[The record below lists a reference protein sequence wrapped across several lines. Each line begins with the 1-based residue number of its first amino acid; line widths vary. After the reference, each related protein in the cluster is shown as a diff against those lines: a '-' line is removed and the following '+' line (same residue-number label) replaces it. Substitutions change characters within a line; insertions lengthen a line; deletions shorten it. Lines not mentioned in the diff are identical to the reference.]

1 MLQKYFIFF
10 TIICH
15 NIKGLKTQTLNAIIK
30 IQVQPVKGEQN
41 VMGIKSKRGI
51 TLVALVVTIIILLII
66 AGISVQVVTQANIFN
81 KIEKTKN
88 ETNNAQIKEN
98 ETLSGYTDSINEY
111 LPEML
116 SYKVK
121 NGEIEIGAYINY
133 KPDLVATNN
142 EKYKSLI
149 SNLST
154 YSGNTDEDENTSQKI
169 QQEELKWRVLDV
181 KDGHVRLVSENPTE
195 AKIRLE
201 NYNGYNNGVKLLDDT
216 CSTLYNSA
224 KLANKVQNL
233 KIEDIQDK
241 MKEKYYTKFRKNYG
255 KIFITQQKYYPSIL
269 LKEQEQEVTL
279 GEKTINGI
287 ELGLSEQTEYIEQ
300 REITNADILKVKY
313 TLWDKDMEEEDF
325 YDNKYYNL
333 FISNENNYLEYW
345 LSSRCITANSEYAH
359 FDIRCVSDSGRVGTG
374 NLYYSGGVAIYS
386 YNYAYRP
393 VITLNS
399 NVQIDAENSGEG
411 TKDIPYNIK

>member
-241 MKEKYYTKFRKNYG
+241 RKEKYYTKFRKNY
-255 KIFITQQKYYPSIL
+255 
-269 LKEQEQEVTL
+269 
-279 GEKTINGI
+279 
-287 ELGLSEQTEYIEQ
+287 
-300 REITNADILKVKY
+300 
-313 TLWDKDMEEEDF
+313 
-325 YDNKYYNL
+325 
-333 FISNENNYLEYW
+333 
-345 LSSRCITANSEYAH
+345 
-359 FDIRCVSDSGRVGTG
+359 
-374 NLYYSGGVAIYS
+374 
-386 YNYAYRP
+386 
-393 VITLNS
+393 
-399 NVQIDAENSGEG
+399 
-411 TKDIPYNIK
+411 